1 MPVSRP
7 NEASLPRDAAVAG
20 EAPPRPVVVL
30 TGSMSPAAA
39 ARLATVAEL
48 RQVPDTQPDTLRA
61 WAQDAEV
68 LVVRTQLPPDIF
80 EHTPRLRGVVRQG
93 VGLDMIPM
101 AAATA
106 CGLPVAN
113 VPGSNRHAVAEHVLA
128 CLGELM
134 RRVCRM
140 NTLLRQAGWA
150 SSAAS
155 MPCLAS
161 SSACR
166 WTGCWPTVTWWCSPA
181 R

>member
-1 MPVSRP
+1 MPVSP
-7 NEASLPRDAAVAG
+7 PSEVNLPRNATVAG
-20 EAPPRPVVVL
+20 EATRRPVVLL
-30 TGSMSPAAA
+30 TGPMAPAAA
-39 ARLATVAEL
+39 ARLAAVAEL
-48 RQVPDTQPDTLRA
+48 RQVLDTRSDTLRR
-61 WAQDAEV
+61 WVQDAEV

-80 EHTPRLRGVVRQG
+80 DHAPRLRGVVRQG

-101 AAATA
+101 EAAIAH
-106 CGLPVAN
+106 GLPVAN